1 MKNPYFF
8 LIPLSPG
15 HLRISLR
22 VSAAALQDAWTHVG
36 FNHCLKPCCP
46 ELGLD
51 HGLLKNMS
59 DLRPLAGEDHRR
71 PVDGCGQKLVLI
83 QESYSWVLGY
93 PLPLPLIIDLGDR
106 DVPGIT

>member
-1 MKNPYFF
+1 
-8 LIPLSPG
+8 
-15 HLRISLR
+15 
-22 VSAAALQDAWTHVG
+22 
-36 FNHCLKPCCP
+36 
-46 ELGLD
+46 
-51 HGLLKNMS
+51 MS